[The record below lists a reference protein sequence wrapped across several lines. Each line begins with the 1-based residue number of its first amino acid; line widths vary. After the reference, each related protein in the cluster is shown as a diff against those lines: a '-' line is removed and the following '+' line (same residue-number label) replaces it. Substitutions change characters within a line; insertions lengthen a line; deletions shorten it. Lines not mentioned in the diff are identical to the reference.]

1 MFFFYRQMSGAHPIT
16 GIIVLVLS
24 VIQPIAAAFRPH
36 PGDDKYVFFITFKE
50 FRDVVRAI
58 DCCCSLIILFL
69 LCSRYLFNW
78 AHRAGGIFALILAGT
93 ISSHR
98 SLTLSPLGQVL
109 SLFINLRSN
118 SDQHKFSPDNIDT
131 QSRERL

>member
-1 MFFFYRQMSGAHPIT
+1 MSGAHPIT

-36 PGDDKYVFFITFKE
+36 PGDDKYVFFITFVE
-50 FRDVVRAI
+50 FRDVVTAI
-58 DCCCSLIILFL
+58 DLLLLTDYFFL
-69 LCSRYLFNW
+69 PCSRYLFNW

-109 SLFINLRSN
+109 SLSI
-118 SDQHKFSPDNIDT
+118 
-131 QSRERL
+131 